1 MTKGSGQVPTKR
13 QFDMVILTLIL
24 FQPVKGLVK
33 MWAARRTMDNN
44 DNGIMGTTVSGSVRI
59 AT

>member
-1 MTKGSGQVPTKR
+1 MPTKR

-33 MWAARRTMDNN
+33 MWATRRAMDNN
-44 DNGIMGTTVSGSVRI
+44 DNGIMGTTVSGAVRI
-59 AT
+59 AS